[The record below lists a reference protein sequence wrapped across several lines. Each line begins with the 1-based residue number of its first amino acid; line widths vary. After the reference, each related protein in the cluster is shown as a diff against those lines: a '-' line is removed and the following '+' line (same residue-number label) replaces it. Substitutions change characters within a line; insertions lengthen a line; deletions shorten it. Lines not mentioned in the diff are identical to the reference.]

1 MYACACERARE
12 IKSAAFLQLSKSLR
26 ILQPL
31 LDTHHLPHA
40 EINVKSPQIVH
51 MHTTTYAAKGKII
64 NKISTK
70 SYLSNGRANARQTP
84 KALQTNRLC
93 FVTHSNRK

>member
-1 MYACACERARE
+1 MRVYVSARA
-12 IKSAAFLQLSKSLR
+12 KSKVLLFLQLSKSLR

-70 SYLSNGRANARQTP
+70 SYLSNG
-84 KALQTNRLC
+84 
-93 FVTHSNRK
+93 